1 MKTSHLTLALVCALL
16 FASGGSASA
25 CGVCMGQTDG
35 GQIGGAVNGAIFVM
49 LGFLGVMLASV
60 TGFAFAIWRRSRNP
74 LPSNLDL
81 AEMIGSQPASK

>member
-1 MKTSHLTLALVCALL
+1 MKRLRSLLVIAVSGVLLAP
-16 FASGGSASA
+16 GSALA
-25 CGVCMGQTDG
+25 CGVCMGQTEG
-35 GQIGGAVNGAIFVM
+35 SQIGGAINGAIFVM

-81 AEMIGSQPASK
+81 AEMIGSQPVSK